1 MRHSPAIR
9 QFEGVLYIQKTAINP
24 TLAQFGFRNA
34 QTFPEDVNLYTN

>member
-9 QFEGVLYIQKTAINP
+9 QFEEVLYIQKATINS

-34 QTFPEDVNLYTN
+34 ETFPEGVNLYIN